1 MIVPSP
7 SIHTHKYI
15 SLGHGKITI
24 AMSILFSTHLGI
36 KGRPKFH
43 SFFTVCFDPLR
54 PLIQGAPMGL
64 LIKKSYSRSSKNH
77 LIICRA
83 STGKSYC
90 PRIPCWVYTSLVLR
104 SVYACVHIYHMHMC
118 IFNQFTYVYLVY
130 LPKCKPVFPAQ
141 SKALNQKQF

>member
-7 SIHTHKYI
+7 STHTHKYI
-15 SLGHGKITI
+15 SLGRGKITI

-64 LIKKSYSRSSKNH
+64 LIKKSYSTSSKNH
-77 LIICRA
+77 LIISRA
-83 STGKSYC
+83 STVRVIVQEAPVVC
-90 PRIPCWVYTSLVLR
+90 IPVWSLDL
-104 SVYACVHIYHMHMC
+104 YMLAC
-118 IFNQFTYVYLVY
+118 IFITCICAYLIS
-130 LPKCKPVFPAQ
+130 LHMFI
-141 SKALNQKQF
+141 

>member
-1 MIVPSP
+1 
-7 SIHTHKYI
+7 
-15 SLGHGKITI
+15 
-24 AMSILFSTHLGI
+24 MSILFSTHLGI

-64 LIKKSYSRSSKNH
+64 LIKVLLHEFKISSHYQQSIHWLEYNCPRSS
-77 LIICRA
+77 CR
-83 STGKSYC
+83 
-90 PRIPCWVYTSLVLR
+90 VYTSLVLR
-104 SVYACVHIYHMHMC
+104 SVYACLHIYHMHMC

-141 SKALNQKQF
+141 SKALNQKRF